1 MNLHHWQLAAML
13 AATLALAGCG
23 RGGADAPVTLTMK
36 PAPLLI
42 AVDAEGTL
50 KAASATPLMVPGP
63 MWSQR
68 QLAMVVADGSEVKQ
82 GQVVARFTAAQSQQ
96 DLREAELDRM
106 RNQLA
111 REGKQAELATVRGKL
126 GVDLAE
132 VGSQL
137 AIANRYASATIEAV
151 ARNQILDAVQDQRYL
166 GTRQGVLEWRERES
180 GVRGRAELGVV
191 DAKGATLAL
200 KVKQAHDNVDALVL
214 RAPHDGVVVLKADWS
229 GQKPQVGASFY
240 AGNPLAELPDL
251 DHLEVELDVPQVE
264 AQGIRP
270 GMAVELHPL
279 GAPLQAV
286 RTTVSWVAAAAAPIS
301 RQSPVKYL
309 AVKATVPTAE
319 ARRYGWLPGMQ
330 FAARI
335 VLADVK
341 SALSVPNIALD
352 DHGQAVRVRLDK
364 DGRQVWQAV
373 TLGVRGPERSEVV
386 RGLAPGDRVV
396 LVAGRD
402 KAP

>member
-1 MNLHHWQLAAML
+1 MNARHWSLTAALAV
-13 AATLALAGCG
+13 TLALAGCG
-23 RGGADAPVTLTMK
+23 HGAADAPVTLTVK

-68 QLAMVVADGSEVKQ
+68 QLAAVVADGSQVKK
-82 GQVVARFTAAQSQQ
+82 GDVVARFTAPQSQQ
-96 DLREAELDRM
+96 DLSEAVLDQT
-106 RNQLA
+106 RNRLA
-111 REGKQAELATVRGKL
+111 REGKQVDLAETRGKL

-132 VGSQL
+132 VASQL
-137 AIANRYASATIEAV
+137 AIAERYAHATVESV
-151 ARNQILDAVQDQRYL
+151 ARNKILDAVQDQHYL
-166 GTRQGVLEWRERES
+166 GTRQGVLEWRERQS
-180 GVRGRAELGVV
+180 GVRGKAELGVV

-200 KVKQAHDNVDALVL
+200 KVKQARDNIDALVL

-240 AGNPLAELPDL
+240 AGNALAELPDL

-270 GMAVELHPL
+270 GAVVELHPL
-279 GAPLQAV
+279 GAPAQTV
-286 RTTVSWVAAAAAPIS
+286 RTAVSWVAAAAAPIS
-301 RQSPVKYL
+301 RESPVKYL
-309 AVKATVPTAE
+309 AVKATVPTAG

-335 VLADVK
+335 ILADVK

-352 DHGQAVRVRLDK
+352 DHGETVRVQLDEG
-364 DGRQVWQAV
+364 GRRVWRAV
-373 TLGVRGPERSEVV
+373 TLGARGPARSEVV
-386 RGLAPGDRVV
+386 HGLAAGDRVV
-396 LVAGRD
+396 LVAGKD
-402 KAP
+402 KAS

>member
-1 MNLHHWQLAAML
+1 MNARRGSLGLAL
-13 AATLALAGCG
+13 VAALALAGCA
-23 RGGADAPVTLTMK
+23 RDAADAPVTLTVE

-42 AVDAEGTL
+42 AVDAQGTL

-68 QLAMVVADGSEVKQ
+68 QLSAVLADGSQVKK
-82 GQVVARFTAAQSQQ
+82 GDVVARFTAAQSRQ
-96 DLREAELDRM
+96 DLDEAELDRM
-106 RNQLA
+106 RNQLVRA
-111 REGKQAELATVRGKL
+111 GKQADLTQTRGKL

-132 VGSQL
+132 VASQL
-137 AIANRYASATIEAV
+137 AIAERYAHATVEAV
-151 ARNQILDAVQDQRYL
+151 ARNRILDAVQDRHYL
-166 GTRQGVLEWRERES
+166 GTRQGVLEWRERQS
-180 GVRGRAELGVV
+180 GVRGKAELGVV

-200 KVKQAHDNVDALVL
+200 KVKQAHDNIDALVL
-214 RAPHDGVVVLKADWS
+214 RAPHDGVVELKDDWS

-264 AQGIRP
+264 AQGIHP
-270 GMAVELHPL
+270 GALVELHPL
-279 GAPLQAV
+279 GAPTQTV

-309 AVKATVPTAE
+309 AVKATVPTAG
-319 ARRYGWLPGMQ
+319 ARKYGWLPGMQ

-352 DHGQAVRVRLDK
+352 DHGESVRVQLDEG
-364 DGRQVWQAV
+364 GRRTWRTV
-373 TLGVRGPERSEVV
+373 TLGVRGPACSEVV
-386 RGLAPGDRVV
+386 HGLAAGDRVV
-396 LVAGRD
+396 LATGKD